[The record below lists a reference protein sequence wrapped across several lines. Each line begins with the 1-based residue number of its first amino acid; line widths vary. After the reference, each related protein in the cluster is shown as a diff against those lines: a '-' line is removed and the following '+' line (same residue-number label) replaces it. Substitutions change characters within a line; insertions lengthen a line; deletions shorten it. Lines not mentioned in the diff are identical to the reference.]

1 MAISEKIQKRINR
14 LTGGASLP
22 AAMPSG
28 AGALVGMAST
38 PKTFV
43 ESIPDGSVYLTTQD
57 GKDYYVRP
65 GGNPNN
71 PDDIRVA
78 AMSDAFRSSK
88 ALNPDSEKISDLS
101 APIVENLASSD
112 MAKFVTE
119 LQNQMPSFGRGGY
132 QLPPSRGMARLPKG
146 PYTDNVMRSTD
157 IPESVKI
164 GDMPQ
169 EGGPMMFQALQ
180 DMKGQ
185 MSSKDMQV
193 LRQQME
199 NAELKANAPLSAL
212 AEELAMQGDGED
224 TQLAHLRPGEIVMP
238 PEFMEDAQFEAA
250 VENKFNQFGIN
261 PEKAVVGT
269 GIASLN
275 QITGL
280 EEFGFFKKLG
290 KSLKKVVKKVAP
302 YAAVIPGPWQ
312 APAIVYNKGSAALR
326 LAKGEGG
333 IGDLATVMAGG
344 SQKVFGP
351 DGALKSVTS
360 GDFLNAGGGFGDSL
374 RAIGSVGGE
383 FKPLQYASNIG
394 QQYMDDQKSGYFGLF
409 GGGGEQPVV
418 EGEGQQQGGSFFG
431 MQTPDF
437 IKNIGDRVGF
447 GGMSGLQ
454 DVYGENFMGGGQQQ
468 VLYDAQGNPVQVG
481 GGGMSPL
488 GMLGIGGLAAGLG
501 KLAYEDAKKQTG
513 VPLTPLTTMSP
524 TGRYNIEAE
533 IAKRMGQS
541 APNPV
546 EFGLLPEGTIPQLSG
561 GMPAGMMYGGP
572 VMAYAEGG
580 AVQMQEGGEMNPS
593 QFPRMD
599 GDINGPGTETSDDI
613 PAMLSD
619 GEFVMTGKAVRGAGS
634 YNMEQGDGGIIS
646 LVPSYDESRER
657 GMDLMYQMMDVFA
670 NNARSA

>member
-22 AAMPSG
+22 AAMPSA
-28 AGALVGMAST
+28 AGALMDLQANMT
-38 PKTFV
+38 A
-43 ESIPDGSVYLTTQD
+43 
-57 GKDYYVRP
+57 P
-65 GGNPNN
+65 G
-71 PDDIRVA
+71 
-78 AMSDAFRSSK
+78 SSK
-88 ALNPDSEKISDLS
+88 AVNPDSEKISDLS
-101 APIVENLASSD
+101 APIIENLASSD

-132 QLPPSRGMARLPKG
+132 EVPPSTGAAMAEPTMLQAMQNMKG
-146 PYTDNVMRSTD
+146 QMS
-157 IPESVKI
+157 SK
-164 GDMPQ
+164 DMQ
-169 EGGPMMFQALQ
+169 MLMQQMEKFQALQ

-185 MSSKDMQV
+185 MSSKDMQM
-193 LRQQME
+193 LMQQME
-199 NAELKANAPLSAL
+199 NAQQKANAPLSQL
-212 AEELAMQGDGED
+212 AQELAMQGDGED
-224 TQLAHLRPGEIVMP
+224 TQLAHLRPGEIVLP

-312 APAIVYNKGSAALR
+312 APAIIYNKGSAALR

-360 GDFLNAGGGFGDSL
+360 GDFLNTGGGFGDSL

-394 QQYMDDQKSGYFGLF
+394 QQYRDDQKSGYFGLF

-418 EGEGQQQGGSFFG
+418 EGEGQQQQGNFLS
-431 MQTPDF
+431 
-437 IKNIGDRVGF
+437 NLF
-447 GGMSGLQ
+447 GGQPGQSGIGTIEDLLRGRTS
-454 DVYGENFMGGGQQQ
+454 DPVREGGNFLGNLLGGGQQQ

-488 GMLGIGGLAAGLG
+488 GMMGIGGLAAGLG

-580 AVQMQEGGEMNPS
+580 AVQMQEGGEMDPS

-634 YNMEQGDGGIIS
+634 YNMEQGDGGIIN

-670 NNARSA
+670 NNAEAS

>member
-1 MAISEKIQKRINR
+1 MTNLEDSLKKVYNLSPSASARPKMEKAANPSNADNPSNIGVVIPEPERRPLDEISQ
-14 LTGGASLP
+14 
-22 AAMPSG
+22 
-28 AGALVGMAST
+28 
-38 PKTFV
+38 
-43 ESIPDGSVYLTTQD
+43 
-57 GKDYYVRP
+57 
-65 GGNPNN
+65 
-71 PDDIRVA
+71 
-78 AMSDAFRSSK
+78 
-88 ALNPDSEKISDLS
+88 
-101 APIVENLASSD
+101 
-112 MAKFVTE
+112 FVTE
-119 LQNQMPSFGRGGY
+119 YLKDAPGFGRGGY
-132 QLPPSRGMARLPKG
+132 QVPPSAGMARFPKSS
-146 PYTDNVMRSTD
+146 YTDNVMRSTD
-157 IPESVKI
+157 IPEPVKI

-169 EGGPMMFQALQ
+169 EGGPMMLQAMQ
-180 DMKGQ
+180 NMKGA
-185 MSSKDMQV
+185 MSSEEMQV

-199 NAELKANAPLSAL
+199 NAELQANAPLSPIAQ
-212 AEELAMQGDGED
+212 ELAMQGMGED
-224 TQLAHLRPGEIVMP
+224 TQLAHLRPGEIVLP

-312 APAIVYNKGSAALR
+312 APAIIYNKGSAALR

-409 GGGGEQPVV
+409 GGGEQPVV
-418 EGEGQQQGGSFFG
+418 EGEGQQQQGNFLS
-431 MQTPDF
+431 
-437 IKNIGDRVGF
+437 NLF
-447 GGMSGLQ
+447 GGQPGQSSIGTIEDLLRGRTS
-454 DVYGENFMGGGQQQ
+454 DPVREGDNFLGNLLGGDGGGGQGFGQM
-468 VLYDAQGNPVQVG
+468 

-488 GMLGIGGLAAGLG
+488 GMMGIGGLAAGLG

-580 AVQMQEGGEMNPS
+580 AVQMQEGGEMDPS

-619 GEFVMTGKAVRGAGS
+619 GEFVMTGRAVRGAGS
-634 YNMEQGDGGIIS
+634 YNMEQGDGGIIN

-670 NNARSA
+670 NNAEAS

>member
-22 AAMPSG
+22 AAMSGG
-28 AGALVGMAST
+28 AGALMDLQANMT
-38 PKTFV
+38 AP
-43 ESIPDGSVYLTTQD
+43 
-57 GKDYYVRP
+57 
-65 GGNPNN
+65 
-71 PDDIRVA
+71 
-78 AMSDAFRSSK
+78 RSSK

-132 QLPPSRGMARLPKG
+132 QLPPSRRMARVDGMKERKG
-146 PYTDNVMRSTD
+146 FPIDSK
-157 IPESVKI
+157 ESQLK
-164 GDMPQ
+164 MANQ
-169 EGGPMMFQALQ
+169 EQAMEKFQALQ

-185 MSSKDMQV
+185 MSSKDMQM
-193 LRQQME
+193 LMQQMEKFQALQDMKGQMSSKDMQMLMQQME
-199 NAELKANAPLSAL
+199 NAQLKASAPLSPL

-224 TQLAHLRPGEIVMP
+224 TQLAHLRPGEIVLP
-238 PEFMEDAQFEAA
+238 PEFMEDAQFEAS
-250 VENKFNQFGIN
+250 VERKFKEFEID
-261 PEKAVVGT
+261 PEKAIVGG

-275 QITGL
+275 PKTGL
-280 EEFGFFKKLG
+280 QEFGFFKKLG
-290 KSLKKVVKKVAP
+290 KKLKKVVKKVAP
-302 YAAVIPGPWQ
+302 IAMFVPG
-312 APAIVYNKGSAALR
+312 VGTALGGV
-326 LAKGEGG
+326 LGG
-333 IGDLATVMAGG
+333 IGGLATKIPGIGGALGKVGGVLGKGLSGIASLGIPGLSSIAGG
-344 SQKVFGP
+344 AASGGFGNIMSGLTNP
-351 DGALKSVTS
+351 LAGGMFGATGSTFAGGPAAGKGFANMLGLGS
-360 GDFLNAGGGFGDSL
+360 GTPAQVAAQQQAQQAQQQAQAALNAMTPQQMAANPAAVAHFQAVAAGGGAATGAS
-374 RAIGSVGGE
+374 GSP
-383 FKPLQYASNIG
+383 FSN
-394 QQYMDDQKSGYFGLF
+394 MF
-409 GGGGEQPVV
+409 GGGG
-418 EGEGQQQGGSFFG
+418 GGGGGSG
-431 MQTPDF
+431 
-437 IKNIGDRVGF
+437 
-447 GGMSGLQ
+447 
-454 DVYGENFMGGGQQQ
+454 
-468 VLYDAQGNPVQVG
+468 G

-488 GMLGIGGLAAGLG
+488 AMLGIGGLAAGLG
-501 KLAYEDAKKQTG
+501 KLAYEDAKEQTG

-533 IAKRMGQS
+533 IARRMGES

-619 GEFVMTGKAVRGAGS
+619 GEFVMTGRAVRGAGS
-634 YNMEQGDGGIIS
+634 YNMEQGDGGIIN

-670 NNARSA
+670 NNAEAS

>member
-22 AAMPSG
+22 AAMPR
-28 AGALVGMAST
+28 AAEPLVEKAST

-57 GKDYYVRP
+57 GKDYYVIP

-78 AMSDAFRSSK
+78 AMSGGAGALMDLQANMTAPGSSK
-88 ALNPDSEKISDLS
+88 AVNPDSEKISDLS
-101 APIVENLASSD
+101 APIIENLAPSD

-119 LQNQMPSFGRGGY
+119 LQNQMPGFGKGGY
-132 QLPPSRGMARLPKG
+132 EVPPSTGMAMADTNML
-146 PYTDNVMRSTD
+146 
-157 IPESVKI
+157 
-164 GDMPQ
+164 
-169 EGGPMMFQALQ
+169 QAMQ
-180 DMKGQ
+180 NMKGQ
-185 MSSKDMQV
+185 MSSKEMQM
-193 LRQQME
+193 LMQQME
-199 NAELKANAPLSAL
+199 NAKLKADAPLSPL

-224 TQLAHLRPGEIVMP
+224 TQLAHLRPGEVVMP

-250 VENKFNQFGIN
+250 VENKFNQFGLD
-261 PEKAVVGT
+261 PEKAVVGV

-275 QITGL
+275 PMTGL

-302 YAAVIPGPWQ
+302 VALPLLIPGVGGALSGGLSSLGGALGIPSG
-312 APAIVYNKGSAALR
+312 IGSSFLGGKGVLDTLGGIR
-326 LAKGEGG
+326 GG
-333 IGDLATVMAGG
+333 IGSFFGGLGGG
-344 SQKVFGP
+344 S
-351 DGALKSVTS
+351 TEE
-360 GDFLNAGGGFGDSL
+360 
-374 RAIGSVGGE
+374 GS
-383 FKPLQYASNIG
+383 
-394 QQYMDDQKSGYFGLF
+394 DQ
-409 GGGGEQPVV
+409 
-418 EGEGQQQGGSFFG
+418 QQQGGRFFG

-437 IKNIGDRVGF
+437 IKNIGDRIGL

-488 GMLGIGGLAAGLG
+488 SMLGIGGLAAGLG

-513 VPLTPLTTMSP
+513 VALTPLTTMSP

-533 IAKRMGQS
+533 IARRMGQS

-546 EFGLLPEGTIPQLSG
+546 EFGLLPQGTIPQLSG
-561 GMPAGMMYGGP
+561 GKPLGSAAGGMGAGMIFEKPPVMAKSLGGAIEELQGGMAPGMMYGGP

-580 AVQMQEGGEMNPS
+580 AVQMQEGGEMDPS

-619 GEFVMTGKAVRGAGS
+619 GEFVMTGRAVRGAGS

-646 LVPSYDESRER
+646 LVPSYDENRER

-670 NNARSA
+670 NNARPA